1 MGYSELAGYLIQ
13 QAEAK
18 RSEILSRARE
28 EADRRIAAA
37 EADAK
42 QAEAETEQRLDREI
56 GLERRF
62 QIETIRR
69 ETRTALLSARA
80 SLTEEVF
87 SRIEA
92 RLRSLPGTP
101 EYPILIRRLAAELLP
116 ALPEGKWIV
125 WADSGVESLL
135 RSLLWPGERGGHQP
149 ERAVEFRPLPD
160 EEIGGLMVADA
171 AETVLIRNT
180 LRSRLQRGR
189 AAFLV
194 EIYRWLSETSSDPVG
209 QEQG

>member
-28 EADRRIAAA
+28 EADRRLAAA
-37 EADAK
+37 EAEAK

-56 GLERRF
+56 GLQRRF
-62 QIETIRR
+62 QTETIRR

-116 ALPEGKWIV
+116 ELPEGKWIV
-125 WADSGVESLL
+125 WADPGAESLL
-135 RSLLWPGERGGHQP
+135 RSLLP
-149 ERAVEFRPLPD
+149 ERAAEFRPLPD

-171 AETVLIRNT
+171 TETVLIRNT
-180 LRSRLQRGR
+180 LRSRLQRNR
-189 AAFLV
+189 AALLV
-194 EIYRWLSETSSDPVG
+194 EIYRWLSETSSSPIG
-209 QEQG
+209 KEQG